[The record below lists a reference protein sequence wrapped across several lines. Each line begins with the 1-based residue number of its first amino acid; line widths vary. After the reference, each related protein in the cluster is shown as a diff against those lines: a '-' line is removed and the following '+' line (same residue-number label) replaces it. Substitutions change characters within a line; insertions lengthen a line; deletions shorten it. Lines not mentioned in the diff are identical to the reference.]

1 MDWSPFVVCA
11 PEEYAPGARGMGG
24 PDGLGDR
31 LRTAAFAER
40 QAFAAFVWAADAF
53 TDASDELRAAWRR
66 IGAEE
71 KVHLD
76 LLLARMAELGVKVE
90 DRPVSDRLWRR
101 LTTAKTA
108 AEFAAM
114 MREAEARGRA
124 AEESFRRSLA
134 SRDPV
139 TAAIFGRIA
148 DDEAE
153 HLALADR
160 LAAGAAGS
168 DADFPANSEK

>member
-1 MDWSPFVVCA
+1 MDWTPFLVCEPDDYPPA
-11 PEEYAPGARGMGG
+11 ARGMGG

-40 QAFAAFVWAADAF
+40 QALEAFRWAAETIVDV
-53 TDASDELRAAWRR
+53 SEELRAAWRR
-66 IGAEE
+66 MAKEE
-71 KVHLD
+71 DVHLQ
-76 LLLARMAELGVKVE
+76 LLLGRMAELGARV
-90 DRPVSDRLWRR
+90 DGRPVSDRLWRR
-101 LTTAKTA
+101 LRTSRNA
-108 AEFAAM
+108 AEFSAR
-114 MREAEARGRA
+114 MREAEARGQA

-134 SRDPV
+134 DRDPV

-160 LAAGAAGS
+160 LAIRR
-168 DADFPANSEK
+168 P

>member
-1 MDWSPFVVCA
+1 MDWRPFVVCP
-11 PEEYAPGARGMGG
+11 PEEYAPAARGMGG
-24 PDGLGDR
+24 PEGLGDR

-40 QAFAAFVWAADAF
+40 QAFAAFHWAAGAFADAPE
-53 TDASDELRAAWRR
+53 ELRAAWRR
-66 IGAEE
+66 VGDEE

-76 LLLARMAELGVKVE
+76 LLLGRMAELGVAV
-90 DRPVSDRLWRR
+90 DARPVSDRLWRR
-101 LTTAKTA
+101 LTTSTTA

-114 MREAEARGRA
+114 MREAEARGQA

-134 SRDPV
+134 GRDPV

-160 LAAGAAGS
+160 LAAALK
-168 DADFPANSEK
+168 PEK

>member
-1 MDWSPFVVCA
+1 MNWEPFVVCP
-11 PEEYAPGARGMGG
+11 PEQYAPGARGMGG

-40 QAFAAFVWAADAF
+40 QAFAAFLWAAETL
-53 TDASDELRAAWRR
+53 TDASEELRAIWRR
-66 IGAEE
+66 IGLEE
-71 KVHLD
+71 EVHLN
-76 LLLARMAELGVKVE
+76 LLLGRMKELGVKVGE
-90 DRPVSDRLWRR
+90 RPVSDRLWRR
-101 LTTAKTA
+101 LTQCKTA
-108 AEFAAM
+108 TEFAAA

-134 SRDPV
+134 ERDPV

-153 HLALADR
+153 HLAVADR
-160 LAAGAAGS
+160 HAAS
-168 DADFPANSEK
+168 IKKIV

>member
-1 MDWSPFVVCA
+1 MDWKPFVVCP
-11 PEEYAPGARGMGG
+11 PEEYAPSARGMGG

-40 QAFAAFVWAADAF
+40 QAFAAFLWAADAF

-66 IGAEE
+66 IGLEE
-71 KVHLD
+71 EVHLN
-76 LLLARMAELGVKVE
+76 LLLGRMAELGVV

-108 AEFAAM
+108 AEFSVM
-114 MREAEARGRA
+114 MREAEARGQA

-134 SRDPV
+134 QRDPV

-160 LAAGAAGS
+160 LSASRTGR
-168 DADFPANSEK
+168 

>member
-1 MDWSPFVVCA
+1 MNWAPFIVCD
-11 PEEYAPGARGMGG
+11 PDLYAPAARGMGG

-40 QAFAAFVWAADAF
+40 QAFAAFLWAAEHL
-53 TDASDELRAAWRR
+53 TDASAELRAAWLR
-66 IGAEE
+66 IGYEE
-71 KVHLD
+71 EIHLN
-76 LLLARMAELGVKVE
+76 LLLGRMAELGVRVA

-101 LTTAKTA
+101 LTKSKTA
-108 AEFAAM
+108 PEFSAM
-114 MREAEARGRA
+114 MREAEARGQA

-134 SRDPV
+134 QRDPV

-160 LAAGAAGS
+160 LSGPDGC
-168 DADFPANSEK
+168 P

>member
-1 MDWSPFVVCA
+1 MDWSPFAVCA
-11 PEEYAPGARGMGG
+11 PEEYALAPRGLGS
-24 PDGLGDR
+24 PEGLGDR

-40 QAFAAFVWAADAF
+40 QAFAAFMWAADTL

-66 IGAEE
+66 IGLEE
-71 KVHLD
+71 ELHLN
-76 LLLARMAELGVKVE
+76 LLLGRMTELGVKVAG
-90 DRPVSDRLWRR
+90 RPVSDRLWRR
-101 LTTAKTA
+101 LTQSKTA
-108 AEFAAM
+108 SEFSVL
-114 MREAEARGRA
+114 MRDAEARGQA

-134 SRDPV
+134 QRDPV

-160 LAAGAAGS
+160 LA
-168 DADFPANSEK
+168 EKS

>member
-11 PEEYAPGARGMGG
+11 PEQYAPPARGLGSPGG
-24 PDGLGDR
+24 VEDR

-40 QAFAAFVWAADAF
+40 QAFAAFAWAADTL

-66 IGAEE
+66 IGLEE
-71 KVHLD
+71 EVHLH
-76 LLLARMAELGVKVE
+76 LLLGRMAELGLKVE
-90 DRPVSDRLWRR
+90 DRPVSDRLYRR
-101 LTTAKTA
+101 LVLSKTA
-108 AEFAAM
+108 SEFAIL
-114 MREAEARGRA
+114 MRDAESRGQA

-134 SRDPV
+134 TRDPA

-160 LAAGAAGS
+160 LS
-168 DADFPANSEK
+168 ADSSKPQK